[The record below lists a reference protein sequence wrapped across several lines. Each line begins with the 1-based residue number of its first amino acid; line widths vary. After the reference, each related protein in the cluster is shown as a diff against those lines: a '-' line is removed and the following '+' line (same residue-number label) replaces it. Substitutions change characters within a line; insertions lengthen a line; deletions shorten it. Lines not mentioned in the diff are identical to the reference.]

1 MVQKHN
7 STRKSTILIVDDD
20 RAILEILD
28 AALRP
33 EGYNLALASNGRK
46 ALELLQDLS
55 PDLILL
61 DVMMPGMDGYEVCQF
76 VRSDPNLAQVPIIMI
91 TALSDRSHLLKSLN
105 AGADDFLTKPVNL
118 FELKARV
125 RTITRLD
132 RYRRLLEE
140 KNQRQQVEEALRE
153 SEAHLK
159 ESNLALADRV
169 TELEALQKTSVAMA
183 STLETES
190 LLQLIVEQASELV
203 NASSCSILLL
213 DEETEDLVFHAAV
226 DPIIGMRVPRGKGIV
241 GRALRKEVPQKVHDV
256 SQDPDYYP
264 FISEKIKVPT
274 LSELAIPLMVGNSP
288 IGVLAAVNK
297 RESFFTEHDS
307 NLLVTLASHAA
318 IAFENARLYEKAQEE
333 IAVRRQAEEKL
344 RHYAQQVVTAQ
355 EEERGRLSRELH
367 DEAGQALTALKIG
380 LELLQ
385 EDIPPEF
392 ESVHQGLSQAAA
404 LTGDTLEQLRLM
416 AQGLHPPSL
425 DTVGVSPT
433 LEGFCHDFARRTQLE
448 VEYQG
453 VELPTLPEA
462 FNISLYRLLQE
473 ALTNVARHA
482 RASCV
487 FVSLSTNDDTIRL
500 MVKDDGRGFDVEQ
513 MLGTATKPLGIGLL
527 GMQERVELLGGELK
541 IDSQPDQG
549 TCLVATIPWEGIQ

>member
-1 MVQKHN
+1 MTVQ
-7 STRKSTILIVDDD
+7 TEVRKSTILIVDDD
-20 RAILEILD
+20 RSILEILD

-33 EGYNLALASNGRK
+33 EGYNLILTTNGKEALAHSK
-46 ALELLQDLS
+46 QTA

-61 DVMMPGMDGYEVCQF
+61 DVMMPGMDGYEVCQI

-159 ESNLALADRV
+159 ETNLALADRV
-169 TELEALQKTSVAMA
+169 AELEALHKTSVAMA

-190 LLQLIVEQASELV
+190 LLQFIVEQATELV
-203 NASSCSILLL
+203 DAGSCSILLL
-213 DEETEDLVFHAAV
+213 DEESGDLVFKAAV
-226 DPIIGMRVPRGKGIV
+226 DPIIGMRVPQGKGIV
-241 GRALRKEVPQKVHDV
+241 GRALRKEVPQKVYDV

-264 FISEKIKVPT
+264 DIADQLGIPT
-274 LSELAIPLMVGNSP
+274 RSELAIPLMVGDTP
-288 IGVLAAVNK
+288 IGVLTAVNK

-318 IAFENARLYEKAQEE
+318 IAFENAQLYEKAQEE

-344 RHYAQQVVTAQ
+344 RHYAQQVVTTQ
-355 EEERGRLSRELH
+355 EEERGRISRELH
-367 DEAGQALTALKIG
+367 DEAGQALTALKIS
-380 LELLQ
+380 LELLR
-385 EDIPPEF
+385 EDIPSELGT
-392 ESVHQGLSQAAA
+392 VHQGLAQAAA

-425 DTVGVSPT
+425 DTVGVGPT
-433 LEGFCHDFARRTQLE
+433 LEGFCHDFARRTQLK
-448 VEYQG
+448 VTYQG
-453 VELPTLPEA
+453 VDLPTLPDA
-462 FNISLYRLLQE
+462 SNISLYRLLQE

-482 RASCV
+482 RAKNV
-487 FVSLSTNDDTIRL
+487 KVSLSADEKTIVL
-500 MVKDDGRGFDVEQ
+500 SIKDDGRGFDVQKVIQDE
-513 MLGTATKPLGIGLL
+513 TRVLGIGLL
-527 GMQERVELLGGELK
+527 GMQERVELLGGTFTIE
-541 IDSQPDQG
+541 SEPGQG
-549 TCLVATIPWEGIQ
+549 TCLTATIPWERIQ